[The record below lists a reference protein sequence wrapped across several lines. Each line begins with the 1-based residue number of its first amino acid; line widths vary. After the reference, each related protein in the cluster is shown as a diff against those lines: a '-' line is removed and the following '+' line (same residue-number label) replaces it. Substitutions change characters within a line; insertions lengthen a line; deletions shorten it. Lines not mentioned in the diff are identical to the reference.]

1 MAYDRSGRAPDGSLD
16 PKRLFIAKIM
26 HMANIGGGGGSIDL
40 RKRADDLYQTMVTGE
55 SHGGWKIK
63 GAKGK
68 ESEEDVK
75 VDPGKKIKDTDVD
88 FGMRRRSANLSDV
101 YRPKV
106 TPTMKEGGLV
116 RGAGCAQRGRG
127 RGKMV

>member
-1 MAYDRSGRAPDGSLD
+1 MAKSKEESLSFFEGLVGDVGPRQGFGVPGMMFGRDRNGVPGVQFMGE
-16 PKRLFIAKIM
+16 FIPYSKFKYKA
-26 HMANIGGGGGSIDL
+26 AGGSP
-40 RKRADDLYQTMVTGE
+40 KEDDAGVE
-55 SHGGWKIK
+55 
-63 GAKGK
+63 
-68 ESEEDVK
+68 
-75 VDPGKKIKDTDVD
+75 PGKKIKDADVD
-88 FGMRRRSANLSDV
+88 FGMGGKQRNLSDV

>member
-1 MAYDRSGRAPDGSLD
+1 MAKNNEESLSFFEELVGDVGPRQGFGVPGMMFGRDRNGVPGVQFMGE
-16 PKRLFIAKIM
+16 FIPYSKFKYKGA
-26 HMANIGGGGGSIDL
+26 GGS
-40 RKRADDLYQTMVTGE
+40 
-55 SHGGWKIK
+55 
-63 GAKGK
+63 AKGDDAGVDAG
-68 ESEEDVK
+68 SRVK
-75 VDPGKKIKDTDVD
+75 DEDVD